1 MTAVA
6 QNSVSLLAMAGIHDT
21 TVIDLVT
28 HDPAL
33 DEYALIMT
41 ETRPWTDSPEQ
52 LSQLREKINNYAM
65 FAVDEGM
72 TRAYPQAVGKPLRIQ
87 LDCASPP
94 SAQAS
99 ALIEQASRRLADYK
113 IRFIVNVLS

>member
-1 MTAVA
+1 
-6 QNSVSLLAMAGIHDT
+6 MAGIHDT

-28 HDPAL
+28 HDPAS

-41 ETRPWTDSPEQ
+41 EARPWTDSPEQ

-72 TRAYPQAVGKPLRIQ
+72 TRAYPQAAGKPLRIQ

-94 SAQAS
+94 STQA
-99 ALIEQASRRLADYK
+99 ADLIDQARRRLADYK
-113 IRFIVNVLS
+113 IRLVVNVLS